1 MQLSLQTFTSLV
13 QNMAAAVQAAAA
25 QLLDLTVGS
34 AMRAVL
40 EANAS
45 VALWMQWMILQ
56 VLQTT
61 RAATSAGPDLD
72 SWMADMSLTRL
83 PAVAAIGMVTFSR
96 ITPTATALIPAGALV
111 RTADGSQTF
120 GVTVDPTNPAW
131 SAGSNGYV
139 VAAGLASLTVAV
151 AAQTSGSAGNVQ
163 AGSITLLASAI
174 PGIDAVTNPAPM
186 QNGLDA
192 ESDAALRVRFQN
204 FVQSRSRA
212 TPLAVGYAV
221 SSIQQGLSYVLQ
233 ENVDPSGTARMGSFV
248 ITLDDGSGYPP
259 ASLLATA
266 TTAVEAVRPVGSTFT
281 VQPPTVVVANVSMT
295 LTVPGAT
302 NKPPVVAVVAQAIQ
316 TYINTLPIGATLPLT
331 KLAQI
336 AYGASPSV
344 TNVAQLQINSV
355 TSDLVPSL
363 SGVVKAGMVAVS

>member
-13 QNMAAAVQAAAA
+13 QNMAAAVQAAAT

-61 RAATSAGPDLD
+61 RAATSTGPDLD

-83 PAVAAIGMVTFSR
+83 PAVAATGMVTFSR
-96 ITPTATALIPAGALV
+96 YTPTATALIPAGALV

-120 GVTVDPTNPAW
+120 AVIVDPTNPAW
-131 SAGSNGYV
+131 SAGSNGCV
-139 VAAGLASLTVAV
+139 VAAGVASLTVAV
-151 AAQTSGSAGNVQ
+151 AAQTPGSAGNVQ

-174 PGIDAVTNPAPM
+174 PGIDTVANPAPM
-186 QNGLDA
+186 QGGLDA
-192 ESDAALRVRFQN
+192 ESDVALRARFQN

-221 SSIQQGLSYVLQ
+221 SSIQQGLNYALQ
-233 ENVDPSGTARMGSFV
+233 ENVDPSGATRMGSFV
-248 ITLDDGSGYPP
+248 ITLDDGSGHPS

-281 VQPPTVVVANVSMT
+281 VQPPAVVVANVSMV
-295 LTVPGAT
+295 LTVPAPT
-302 NKPPVVAVVAQAIQ
+302 NKPPVVAMVAQAIQ
-316 TYINTLPIGATLPLT
+316 TYTNSLPIGATLPLT

-336 AYGASPSV
+336 AYAASSSV
-344 TNVAQLQINSV
+344 TNVAQLQINGA
-355 TSDLVPSL
+355 TSDLVPPL
-363 SGVVKAGMVAVS
+363 SGVVKAGVVAVS